1 MWPFKKKF
9 LEKGERPGLL
19 SVQETI
25 EEREIEKMA
34 KKLKQVLDST
44 KDEIIFLCIGSDR
57 STGDSFG
64 PMVGTMLKDRKV
76 PFPVYGT
83 LEEPVHALNF
93 KKILKQVKQTH
104 NGPFIVAI
112 DAALGEE
119 SQIGLIVLKEGAIFP
134 GKALNKGLPS
144 VGDYHLK
151 AIVNYLDPYK
161 PIESLNTTRLN
172 TVMKLADIVTRII
185 SRAIEDY

>member
-9 LEKGERPGLL
+9 LERCERPGLL
-19 SVQETI
+19 SVQKTT
-25 EEREIEKMA
+25 EEREIEKKA
-34 KKLKQVLDST
+34 KNLKLVLDST

-64 PMVGTMLKDRKV
+64 PMVGTMLKDRKI

-93 KKILKQVKQTH
+93 KKILKGIKQTH
-104 NGPFIVAI
+104 NEPFIVAI
-112 DAALGEE
+112 DAALGEA

-151 AIVNYLDPYK
+151 AIVNYLDPYN
-161 PIESLNTTRLN
+161 PMESLNTTRLN

>member
-9 LEKGERPGLL
+9 LEKCERPDLL
-19 SVQETI
+19 SVQETT

-34 KKLKQVLDST
+34 KKLKLVLDST

-64 PMVGTMLKDRKV
+64 PMVGTMLKDRKI

-93 KKILKQVKQTH
+93 KKILKNIKQTH
-104 NGPFIVAI
+104 NELFIVAI

-134 GKALNKGLPS
+134 GKALNKELPS

-161 PIESLNTTRLN
+161 PMESLNTTRLN

>member
-1 MWPFKKKF
+1 MWPFKKKS
-9 LEKGERPGLL
+9 LEKLERPDLL
-19 SVQETI
+19 SVQETT
-25 EEREIEKMA
+25 EEREIEKVA
-34 KKLKQVLDST
+34 NRLKQVLEST
-44 KDEIIFLCIGSDR
+44 NNEIIFLCIGSDR

-64 PMVGTMLKDRKV
+64 PMVGTMLKDRGI

-83 LEEPVHALNF
+83 IEEPVHALNF
-93 KKILKQVKQTH
+93 KKILKELKQTH
-104 NGPFIVAI
+104 KEPFIVAI

-151 AIVNYLDPYK
+151 AFVNYLDPYK
-161 PIESLNTTRLN
+161 PMETLNNTRLN

>member
-9 LEKGERPGLL
+9 LEKCERPGLL
-19 SVQETI
+19 SVQETT

-34 KKLKQVLDST
+34 KNLKLVLDST

-64 PMVGTMLKDRKV
+64 PMVGTMLKDRKI

-93 KKILKQVKQTH
+93 KKILKGIKQTH
-104 NGPFIVAI
+104 NEPFIVAI
-112 DAALGEE
+112 DAALGEA

-151 AIVNYLDPYK
+151 AIVNYLDPYN
-161 PIESLNTTRLN
+161 PMESLNTTRLN

>member
-1 MWPFKKKF
+1 MWPFQKKS
-9 LEKGERPGLL
+9 LEKCKRPDLL
-19 SVQETI
+19 SLQETT

-34 KKLKQVLDST
+34 KKFKLVLDST

-64 PMVGTMLKDRKV
+64 PMVGTMLKDRKI

-83 LEEPVHALNF
+83 LEDPVHAQNF
-93 KKILKQVKQTH
+93 KKILKGLKQTH
-104 NGPFIVAI
+104 NEPFIVAI
-112 DAALGEE
+112 DAALGEA

-151 AIVNYLDPYK
+151 AIVNYLDPYN
-161 PIESLNTTRLN
+161 PMESLNTTRLN